1 VKIINKK
8 SLISLLLL
16 MTFMFLGSVGFV
28 FAVDVDVPDTDLPT
42 TGPAE
47 ILKNLLNWI
56 ATIVAVVSALV
67 IVIAG
72 IMWATA
78 GGDEDRQG
86 KARKMLISG
95 VVGLIIAL
103 AAWGLVNVV
112 LSLFG
117 I

>member
-1 VKIINKK
+1 MKIINRK

-16 MTFMFLGSVGFV
+16 TTFMFLGCVSFVLAASVN
-28 FAVDVDVPDTDLPT
+28 LPNT
-42 TGPAE
+42 NLPNKSPTE
-47 ILKNLLNWI
+47 ILTNILNWT
-56 ATIVAVVSALV
+56 ATIVAIVSALV

-86 KARKMLISG
+86 SARKLLISG

-103 AAWGLVNVV
+103 AAVGIVRIVV
-112 LSLFG
+112 STFFA
-117 I
+117 

>member
-1 VKIINKK
+1 MKIIKKK

-16 MTFMFLGSVGFV
+16 TTFMFLGMAGFV
-28 FAVDVDVPDTDLPT
+28 SAIDVPETDLPDT
-42 TGPAE
+42 SPTE
-47 ILKNLLNWI
+47 ILKNLLDWI
-56 ATIVAVVSALV
+56 ATIVAIISALV

-78 GGDEDRQG
+78 GGDEDKQG

-112 LSLFG
+112 ITLFT
-117 I
+117 